1 MNRLKTLLA
10 RPGYASFGGLT
21 ALLAAAVMMVAA
33 MAGSVRAEEA
43 AHDPIVG
50 TWLVK
55 APDAPFTHHM
65 FVFNAD
71 GTMQQANP
79 DAGNPDNSD
88 SDGKGVWMRDG
99 DLIKGKFVE
108 VTADRKTA
116 KFVSWGEIA
125 FDMKV
130 DGNAFTGTATANF
143 YDENDKLLRGPFPTP
158 LAGRRIV
165 LP

>member
-1 MNRLKTLLA
+1 MIRFKNSMPCGFLR
-10 RPGYASFGGLT
+10 G
-21 ALLAAAVMMVAA
+21 LAAFIVAA
-33 MAGSVRAEEA
+33 AMSVFVTAGSLQAEEMA
-43 AHDPIVG
+43 RDPIVG

-88 SDGKGVWMRDG
+88 SDGKGVWLRDG

-116 KFVSWGEIA
+116 KFVSWGEVS

-130 DGNAFTGTATANF
+130 EGNAIDGTATANF
-143 YDENDKLLRGPFPTP
+143 YDGNDKLLRGPFPTP

>member
-1 MNRLKTLLA
+1 MQNSHTL
-10 RPGYASFGGLT
+10 GYSAPQVWRG
-21 ALLAAAVMMVAA
+21 
-33 MAGSVRAEEA
+33 MAGLIAVVSLLIILAFA
-43 AHDPIVG
+43 APLQAQDAPRDPIIG

-88 SDGKGVWMRDG
+88 SDGKGVWQREG
-99 DLIKGKFVE
+99 DQIIGKFVE

-116 KFVSWGEIA
+116 KFVSWGEISFEINVA
-125 FDMKV
+125 DN
-130 DGNAFTGTATANF
+130 GFTGKATANF
-143 YDENDKLLRGPFPTP
+143 YDENDQLLRGPFPTP
-158 LAGRRIV
+158 LAGKRIV

>member
-1 MNRLKTLLA
+1 MQDLTPLRHSAPQDWRGLVGLIAIVSLLIVLALSAPLRAQETA
-10 RPGYASFGGLT
+10 RDA
-21 ALLAAAVMMVAA
+21 
-33 MAGSVRAEEA
+33 
-43 AHDPIVG
+43 IIG

-88 SDGKGVWMRDG
+88 SDGKGIWQREG
-99 DLIKGKFVE
+99 DQIIGKFVE

-125 FDMKV
+125 FVISVADN
-130 DGNAFTGTATANF
+130 GFTGTATANF
-143 YDENDKLLRGPFPTP
+143 YDENDQLLRGPFPTP
-158 LAGRRIV
+158 LVGKRIV